1 MQLKDLKAGD
11 IVVNASRLVIYL
23 SALTLN
29 KFKGYFICSCTEDD
43 LKYNRDF
50 FIEYAQKVLT
60 DIIEKPAQENRII
73 TTVCTP
79 HDKELLCIK
88 ELSLNQDAFKSW
100 YLKSKFLCKLPD
112 LYDMKD
118 FREKKFGEQD
128 WVTALNVNTGE
139 IYTTKSKKKFL
150 LCVEINLFIVLLEN
164 ELELLQN
171 RKYQELLSSLKYRKK
186 EAVGKEVCDW
196 YYYSERT
203 KLYSCNVYVDKEIL
217 RDMAHSLHI
226 I

>member
-1 MQLKDLKAGD
+1 MQLKDLKAGN

-73 TTVCTP
+73 TTVCAQ
-79 HDKELLCIK
+79 DKELLCIK

-100 YLKSKFLCKLPD
+100 YLKSK

-139 IYTTKSKKKFL
+139 VYTTKSKKKFL
-150 LCVEINLFIVLLEN
+150 LCVKPNLFIVLLEK
-164 ELELLQN
+164 ELELL
-171 RKYQELLSSLKYRKK
+171 RCKKYQELLSSLKYRRK

-196 YYYSERT
+196 YYYPERT
-203 KLYSCNVYVDKEIL
+203 KLYSCNVYVDIEIL
-217 RDMAHSLHI
+217 LDIAHSMYI

>member
-73 TTVCTP
+73 TTVCAQ
-79 HDKELLCIK
+79 DKELLCIK
-88 ELSLNQDAFKSW
+88 ELSLNPDAFKSW
-100 YLKSKFLCKLPD
+100 YLKSKFVCDLPD

-139 IYTTKSKKKFL
+139 VYTTKSKKKFL
-150 LCVEINLFIVLLEN
+150 LCVKPNLFIVLLEN
-164 ELELLQN
+164 DLEFL
-171 RKYQELLSSLKYRKK
+171 RDKKYQELLSSLKYRRK

-196 YYYSERT
+196 YYYPGRT
-203 KLYSCNVYVDKEIL
+203 KLYSCNVYVDIEIL
-217 RDMAHSLHI
+217 LDIAHSMYI

>member
-73 TTVCTP
+73 TTVCAQ
-79 HDKELLCIK
+79 DKELLCIK

-118 FREKKFGEQD
+118 FR
-128 WVTALNVNTGE
+128 T
-139 IYTTKSKKKFL
+139 FL
-150 LCVEINLFIVLLEN
+150 LFQIF
-164 ELELLQN
+164 
-171 RKYQELLSSLKYRKK
+171 LS
-186 EAVGKEVCDW
+186 
-196 YYYSERT
+196 YY
-203 KLYSCNVYVDKEIL
+203 
-217 RDMAHSLHI
+217 
-226 I
+226 